1 MGVRPCS
8 RRRGTRQREKD
19 GFSSCCTERTGTH
32 HEASAFCSRWGYVR
46 LRLHLSCPGGAQLG
60 YGSFRLCC
68 GSWVHGSS
76 VHPPPPPT
84 AASAWACVSRA
95 ALQAGADW
103 WPDKDQMP
111 PSPTSTAKRDR
122 RQPEGLG
129 GLDPALVTERPSVQ
143 PRPHPG
149 SPRSWL
155 QDKSVPAS
163 APYFCNHRP
172 PQTSILKGAS
182 GLSLNPLV
190 GRLKLREGEALA

>member
-1 MGVRPCS
+1 MASPDAAQKGLELNTRPLLSAPAGV
-8 RRRGTRQREKD
+8 
-19 GFSSCCTERTGTH
+19 
-32 HEASAFCSRWGYVR
+32 YVR
-46 LRLHLSCPGGAQLG
+46 VRLHLSCPGGAQLG

-84 AASAWACVSRA
+84 PASAWACVSRA

-111 PSPTSTAKRDR
+111 PSPASTAKRDR
-122 RQPEGLG
+122 GQPEGLG
-129 GLDPALVTERPSVQ
+129 GLDPALVTEIPSVQ

-155 QDKSVPAS
+155 QTKVSQSLPRTFVITD
-163 APYFCNHRP
+163 P
-172 PQTSILKGAS
+172 PKPQHSKG
-182 GLSLNPLV
+182 LQD
-190 GRLKLREGEALA
+190 